1 MKGLRTLVIL
11 KYGIVDCRSVE
22 THRVVLYF
30 VPQKGMKQQVRH
42 NSVSIRIVQL
52 EEHLTV
58 NQRVVGSNPTSE
70 IKSIVLTGV
79 VQPNRL
85 SLGKS

>member
-1 MKGLRTLVIL
+1 MKGLRTLVVL
-11 KYGIVDCRSVE
+11 MYRIVDCRSVE
-22 THRVVLYF
+22 THRDVLYF
-30 VPQKGMKQQVRH
+30 IPQKGIKQQVRH
-42 NSVSIRIVQL
+42 ISVSLRIVQL

-70 IKSIVLTGV
+70 IKSIVLAGV